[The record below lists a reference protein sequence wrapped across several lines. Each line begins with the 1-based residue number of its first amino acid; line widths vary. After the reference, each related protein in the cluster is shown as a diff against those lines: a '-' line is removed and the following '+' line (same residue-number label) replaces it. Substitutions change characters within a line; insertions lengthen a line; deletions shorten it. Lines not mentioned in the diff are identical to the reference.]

1 MSEISNDNSVPTSPN
16 KQTDKMPRISIN
28 NIKEPTP
35 GAQKLDLES
44 VKKSSAGKT
53 NVSSAV
59 LDQVIERLRRTI
71 IQKEIMTKQ
80 DQKHQMDILNLKQKL
95 MHEKDLQN
103 ARERRSRLEKVRKL
117 AGVDENTENE
127 FDGLTTD
134 YKGYP
139 MAVKPA
145 QIEGFTDQHVIPP
158 YIFS

>member
-1 MSEISNDNSVPTSPN
+1 
-16 KQTDKMPRISIN
+16 
-28 NIKEPTP
+28 
-35 GAQKLDLES
+35 
-44 VKKSSAGKT
+44 
-53 NVSSAV
+53 
-59 LDQVIERLRRTI
+59 
-71 IQKEIMTKQ
+71 MTKQ

-145 QIEGFTDQHVIPP
+145 QIEGFTD
-158 YIFS
+158 